1 MATGGKPRPLPF
13 SSAAGILPAESM
25 GLEQRG
31 QAMRTCVRRDEA
43 LKILG
48 LIQLHGSVHKAARAC
63 GRARGTVAAI
73 ARGEHPALV
82 APPPR
87 DDDIWVDPGRPYIRC
102 RCGHRV
108 QFPCRICLA
117 RAGRAL
123 ARFAGRIRLF
133 QEALGDRPLGLDLR
147 PEDRRRY
154 EPIHAA
160 KMRQLSLDFGSAA
173 ESRTSLPGPLGYQPR

>member
-1 MATGGKPRPLPF
+1 
-13 SSAAGILPAESM
+13 
-25 GLEQRG
+25 
-31 QAMRTCVRRDEA
+31 MRTRVRRDEA

-48 LIQLHGSVHKAARAC
+48 LIHVHGSIREAARAC

-73 ARGEHPALV
+73 ARGEHAALIDPDL
-82 APPPR
+82 AGSPEPR
-87 DDDIWVDPGRPYIRC
+87 DDDVHLDPSRPYIRC
-102 RCGHRV
+102 RCGHCV
-108 QFPCRICLA
+108 QLPCRICLA
-117 RAGRAL
+117 RAARAL